1 MFKNIFN
8 ANVFIA
14 LVESVPEKP
23 TLSMTELLNSSS
35 KHPQRGRDIAALR
48 KFPKITSAPAI

>member
-8 ANVFIA
+8 AVFID